1 MVSGAYPGARIRRA
15 RATNVP
21 RAVMKIAVI
30 VSLGIGGTLLCGSAP
45 NAAEPNVSA
54 PMAAAPIPLVP
65 EAYTASSAPVAPAAF
80 LPSAPVV
87 PTVSPPSA
95 IAVAIASPPVETRVL
110 PPPAPAIAAK
120 GQVAPAPVA
129 KFNQYHPHWVVDLH

>member
-1 MVSGAYPGARIRRA
+1 MVSEAYPGARIRRA

-45 NAAEPNVSA
+45 NAAEPNASA

-65 EAYTASSAPVAPAAF
+65 EAYTAVVPVAS
-80 LPSAPVV
+80 LPSAPIVCV
-87 PTVSPPSA
+87 P
-95 IAVAIASPPVETRVL
+95 
-110 PPPAPAIAAK
+110 
-120 GQVAPAPVA
+120 
-129 KFNQYHPHWVVDLH
+129 